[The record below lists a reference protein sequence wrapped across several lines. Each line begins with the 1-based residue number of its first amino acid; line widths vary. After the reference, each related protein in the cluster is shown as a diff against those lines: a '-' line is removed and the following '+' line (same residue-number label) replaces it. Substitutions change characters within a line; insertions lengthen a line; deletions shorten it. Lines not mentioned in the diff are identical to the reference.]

1 MCQPQIINIRNKG
14 FYRSLLSI
22 QTAAV
27 VDVCQ
32 DKETYKATAIISSL
46 CNAIQHHPSVT
57 HPRQRSLPLNF
68 MLKQLKPAHF
78 LLAKKAA
85 CIAPMHLIIPRCIY
99 TILVVWK
106 KSCDILS
113 TLHIWIQ
120 QKNISYI
127 YKASKYKQLNDR
139 NMVNPTSIFKV
150 TTSQLSISHI
160 RSYIPSHIHTW
171 QYSWHHP
178 CH

>member
-1 MCQPQIINIRNKG
+1 MCQPQIIYIRNNG
-14 FYRSLLSI
+14 FHRSLLSK

-27 VDVCQ
+27 VHVCQ

-46 CNAIQHHPSVT
+46 CNASQHHPCVT
-57 HPRQRSLPLNF
+57 HPSQRSLPLHF
-68 MLKQLKPAHF
+68 ILKPAHF
-78 LLAKKAA
+78 LLALEVAY
-85 CIAPMHLIIPRCIY
+85 IAPMHLIIQRCIY

-106 KSCDILS
+106 KSCDIPS

-127 YKASKYKQLNDR
+127 RKASKDKQLKHR
-139 NMVNPTSIFKV
+139 NMVNPISIFKV
-150 TTSQLSISHI
+150 TSSQLSKSHI
-160 RSYIPSHIHTW
+160 RSYVPSHICTW

-178 CH
+178 CY